1 MTDHDI
7 YDNLVRISAKYEILM
22 NAILN
27 AASLDYDLKEL
38 YFDSMQLVPIIKALD
53 YESYSDTLIALQ
65 EEKRRKYAERP
76 IEPMD

>member
-27 AASLDYDLKEL
+27 AASLDYNSKEL

-53 YESYSDTLIALQ
+53 YESYEETLHALQ
-65 EEKRRKYAERP
+65 EAKRRKDSERP